1 MGMFRMRWTEGDFMD
16 INKALQIKEIDY
28 IKQTWGKEVMIQVY
42 GQEKNDEHDCFI
54 RSYLIPL
61 ESVPKELNQSGRAN
75 IVHKP
80 GYVCSNDN
88 YIYKRFASVDEVEPI
103 IVEREYNGLAD
114 AEVEVVEEFR
124 LAFNLYHDRKNSCLY
139 DLEND
144 CRVITIDEDCIKV
157 DQKYLRIF
165 LALKNKALVLFE
177 DNKIFFDDEQ
187 IYSDISKS
195 NRTSLE
201 EVGSDYR
208 IKLSVCDARKYS
220 VDYKFFSMLYGKA
233 IAFPCSLEG
242 SGIWPYD
249 GEKRYVEFKIGRDSN
264 CKDLYYTCNP
274 EKLGNFLVNNPN
286 IPDYLTPVFFR
297 KEVLDKYRKDDRYSL
312 EKGILRFGTIWA
324 LYIDNERDDDLV
336 SAYLGDL
343 GRDLPSYEEQQH
355 WASCNVV
362 CEAKISDTKFQ
373 RDMMAKY
380 CNPVDTLSVFQSK
393 YVEVNR
399 ESLNV
404 LGWSLYLELS
414 EKDAYIFKDLY
425 VPSKNSQSDFDN
437 AVLLLTKLLCDAL
450 NVVDIKAE
458 LIRLNPNLQTESKGS
473 IFYLSELFKAKCLSN
488 YDDAIT
494 ALKNIQELRSSG
506 TGHLK
511 GKNYDKICKK
521 LGFDKLDKSSAY
533 RKLLGMGYEYLCYL
547 ENNINNLK

>member
-61 ESVPKELNQSGRAN
+61 ESVPKELNQSGIAN

-144 CRVITIDEDCIKV
+144 CRVVSIDEGCIKV

-177 DNKIFFDDEQ
+177 DNRIFFDDEQ

-201 EVGSDYR
+201 ELGSDYR

-233 IAFPCSLEG
+233 IVFPCSLEG

-373 RDMMAKY
+373 RDMMAKF

-399 ESLNV
+399 ESLNI

-473 IFYLSELFKAKCLSN
+473 IYYLTELFKAKGLSN

>member
-61 ESVPKELNQSGRAN
+61 ESVPKELNQSGIAN

-124 LAFNLYHDRKNSCLY
+124 LALNLYYDRKNSCLY

-177 DNKIFFDDEQ
+177 DNRIFFDDEQ

-373 RDMMAKY
+373 RDMMAKF

-473 IFYLSELFKAKCLSN
+473 IFYLTELFKAKCLSN

-547 ENNINNLK
+547 ENNINNLR

>member
-1 MGMFRMRWTEGDFMD
+1 MD
-16 INKALQIKEIDY
+16 INKALQIEEINY
-28 IKQTWGKEVMIQVY
+28 IKQTWGKEIMVQVY

-61 ESVPKELNQSGRAN
+61 ENVTKELNESSIAN
-75 IVHKP
+75 IVYKP
-80 GYVCSNDN
+80 GYVGKNKS
-88 YIYKRFASVDEVEPI
+88 YIYKRFASGDEVEPL
-103 IVEREYNGLAD
+103 IVERDYNGLAVE
-114 AEVEVVEEFR
+114 EVEVVEEFR
-124 LAFNLYHDRKNSCLY
+124 LFFNLYHDRSNNCLY
-139 DLEND
+139 DLEDD
-144 CRVITIDEDCIKV
+144 CRVVTLDEGCIKI

-165 LALKNKALVLFE
+165 LAIKEKALVLFE

-187 IYSDISKS
+187 VYGDISKS
-195 NRTSLE
+195 NNTSFE
-201 EVGSDYR
+201 EIGSDYR
-208 IKLSVCDARKYS
+208 VNLFVGDGRKAL
-220 VDYKFFSMLYGKA
+220 VGYKFFSMLYGKA
-233 IAFPCSLEG
+233 IVFPCSLEG
-242 SGIWPYD
+242 SGIWPFD
-249 GEKRYVEFKIGRDSN
+249 EEKRYVDFKIGRDSN

-274 EKLGNFLVNNPN
+274 EKLGNFFVNNPN
-286 IPDYLTPVFFR
+286 IPDYLTPVFFK

-373 RDMMAKY
+373 RDMMARF

-393 YVEVNR
+393 YEEIKR
-399 ESLNV
+399 ESLNI
-404 LGWSLYLELS
+404 LGWSLYQDLS
-414 EKDAYIFKDLY
+414 EKDAYVFKDLY
-425 VPSKNSQSDFDN
+425 IPSQNSQSDLDN

-450 NVVDIKAE
+450 NVEQIKAE
-458 LIRLNPNLQTESKGS
+458 LNRLNPNLKTENKGS
-473 IFYLSELFKAKCLSN
+473 IYYLTELFKVKGLSDF
-488 YDDAIT
+488 DDAIA
-494 ALKNIQELRSSG
+494 ALRNIQELRSSG

-511 GKNYDKICKK
+511 GKKYDKICKK

-533 RKLLGMGYEYLCYL
+533 RKLLNMGYEYLCYL
-547 ENNINNLK
+547 ADNMNMLK